1 MKRKIAMAMGVMLMI
16 GSLAACGENTTAG
29 GENASGTEVSKG
41 DGTGEV
47 EKVTMSFLAFNAP
60 SSENEQA
67 VEDAI
72 NEITRDS
79 IGVEVDLT
87 IMDAASYTQ
96 QIPLMLSGG
105 EKLDIYSGLGMNFST
120 MVNSGYALNLDENDL
135 IETYGQGILD
145 TMADYIDGCRV
156 NGDLYGMPQ
165 NRDYAAPKGWA
176 IINEYL
182 DTIGFDYN
190 PDEVNTITED
200 QLEEI
205 FAKLHEAYPEKT
217 VIVCQPAARTNIP
230 CDYPGG
236 DWYGVLMD
244 PANSL
249 ELTDL
254 FETDEYL
261 EQCQRFYNWNKLGY
275 ISADALTDSNSSVT
289 MVSSG
294 QAMAYGVAVKAGMIL
309 QESTSNGRPTSMFV
323 VEGQDDYILPS
334 GSPSDM
340 PWLINANTDV
350 PEAAMKLMNEFY
362 TNSELEN
369 LLCYGI
375 EGKDYVVCEDG
386 TFDYPEGQDASTVY
400 HPNVLPF
407 MQNEFIAGVWH
418 GDDPDV
424 WKNTEDTN
432 KGAIKSLAMGFA
444 FDGSNVST
452 ELTALNNVYE
462 EYRYQLEYGF
472 VDPETGIAEMV
483 SKMKDA
489 GLDTYIAEKQSQL
502 DAWASENNI
511 KAE

>member
-1 MKRKIAMAMGVMLMI
+1 
-16 GSLAACGENTTAG
+16 
-29 GENASGTEVSKG
+29 
-41 DGTGEV
+41 
-47 EKVTMSFLAFNAP
+47 
-60 SSENEQA
+60 
-67 VEDAI
+67 
-72 NEITRDS
+72 
-79 IGVEVDLT
+79 
-87 IMDAASYTQ
+87 
-96 QIPLMLSGG
+96 
-105 EKLDIYSGLGMNFST
+105 
-120 MVNSGYALNLDENDL
+120 
-135 IETYGQGILD
+135 
-145 TMADYIDGCRV
+145 
-156 NGDLYGMPQ
+156 
-165 NRDYAAPKGWA
+165 
-176 IINEYL
+176 
-182 DTIGFDYN
+182 
-190 PDEVNTITED
+190 
-200 QLEEI
+200 
-205 FAKLHEAYPEKT
+205 
-217 VIVCQPAARTNIP
+217 
-230 CDYPGG
+230 
-236 DWYGVLMD
+236 MD

-261 EQCQRFYNWNKLGY
+261 EQCQRFYDWNKLGY

-432 KGAIKSLAMGFA
+432 EGAIKSLAMGFA